1 MGSRTYAFDSLMQLD
16 DGADAHTA
24 DGFGLVG
31 GDSQII
37 DLGGNPSYTNIA
49 VIGDIVGALARID
62 AMAILDVA
70 DITVSEDDDQYLLS
84 IMGSNDSD
92 GDDPVNLA
100 TMVLGYGTMVPNGA
114 HSSGGAPAGDGSDS
128 AAGRFELPFTNE
140 QNGII
145 YEYVYLYLTVA
156 GMDASIQF
164 DNAYVAVL
172 PKE

>member
-1 MGSRTYAFDSLMQLD
+1 MGSRTYAFDTLMQLD

-24 DGFGLVG
+24 NGIGEVG
-31 GDSQII
+31 GESQII

-49 VIGDIVGALARID
+49 DIGGIVGALARID

-70 DITVSEDDDQYLLS
+70 SLEVANDNNQYLLS
-84 IMGSNDSD
+84 VMGSNNSN
-92 GDDPVNLA
+92 GNDPVNLA
-100 TMVLGYGTMVPNGA
+100 TMILGYGTLIPNGA
-114 HSSGGAPAGDGSDS
+114 HSPGGAPAGTGSDS
-128 AAGRFELPFTNE
+128 APGRFELPFTNE

-145 YEYVYLYLTVA
+145 YEYVYLYITVA
-156 GMDASIQF
+156 GTDPSIQF